1 MFASLLGSAR
11 PGKLICCIAH
21 FGQAVACRPTSMRTP
36 GSASR
41 EDGMQKSLYSAL
53 LSIMLAG
60 AAPLVCWAGEAGVLK
75 LGISTDAQ
83 SLDPI
88 ATSDNGSIWTQLLI
102 YDQLIRPTKDGTK
115 LEPGLAESWSAN
127 GPGTEFTFKLRDA
140 KFSDGTPVTADDVI
154 ASLKRAQGEGSNWQ
168 RFLKPITKMEAV
180 DQRTVKLSL
189 D

>member
-1 MFASLLGSAR
+1 LHALFLG
-11 PGKLICCIAH
+11 I
-21 FGQAVACRPTSMRTP
+21 T
-36 GSASR
+36 
-41 EDGMQKSLYSAL
+41 
-53 LSIMLAG
+53 LAG
-60 AAPLVCWAGEAGVLK
+60 VLPVVGWAAENGVLK

-102 YDQLIRPTKDGTK
+102 YDQLIRPTKDGTG

-127 GPGTEFTFKLRDA
+127 DAGTEFTFKLRDA

-168 RFLKPITKMEAV
+168 RFFKPITKMEAV
-180 DQRTVKLSL
+180 DAHTVKLGL
-189 D
+189 DKPVPPLLHNH